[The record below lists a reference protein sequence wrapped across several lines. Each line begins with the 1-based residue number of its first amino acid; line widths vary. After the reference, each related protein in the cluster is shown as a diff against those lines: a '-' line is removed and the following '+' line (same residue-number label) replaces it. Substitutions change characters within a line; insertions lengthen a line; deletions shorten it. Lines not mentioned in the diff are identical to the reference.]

1 MLDWLLL
8 VNIIRIII
16 IVTILWV
23 ASIADIK
30 TRVVQN
36 KLWIILGLLGISLL
50 ECQLIVEFGLE
61 AFSYLIMML
70 PITSLFMF
78 FLICDRI
85 LDFESRKLND
95 SWVFIIAI
103 SSLAFLYLFHFSS
116 TNGAEEENL
125 NIILA
130 LPMFLFLLFFIFTEG
145 LVNYLDHRIFIN
157 IQKRLK
163 RKKKSSTHTKGK
175 RTEKANKEEK
185 GKTDKTEESEKENEM
200 ERITWAMF
208 FLLLVF
214 YLIVFF
220 MDNIIMMNIV
230 RIIGLGILVCLPV
243 VLILFYTKYQPE
255 EEIKHVNATIVTTE
269 DDKNI
274 SEKDLTKMDLQK
286 IKTLNFLN
294 SILSTGLIF
303 FGFMVIIYYSVIIQ
317 IPDVIILL
325 FSILIWLII
334 FYGFYNLGLPRGGAD
349 AKALMCIM
357 ILFPIY
363 PIIETITLNTSF
375 FSIVADYPVTGFIF
389 PFAFT
394 TLMNGALI
402 MLFFIIGLLFYNISK
417 HQLKF
422 PHALLGYKLPIKEIP
437 NKFVWPM
444 ERILNG
450 KRKLMVMPDKDLN
463 ITDELKKFRKLGIKS
478 IWVTPKIPF
487 IIPIIIGLILTIFLG
502 NILFEII
509 LSLF

>member
-16 IVTILWV
+16 IVTILGF

-36 KLWIILGLLGISLL
+36 KLWIILGLLSISLL
-50 ECQLIVEFGLE
+50 ECQFIVEFGLE

-103 SSLAFLYLFHFSS
+103 SSLAFFYLFHFSS
-116 TNGAEEENL
+116 ANGADEEDL
-125 NIILA
+125 TIILA
-130 LPMFLFLLFFIFTEG
+130 LPMILFQLFFVFTES

-157 IQKRLK
+157 IQKRLQ
-163 RKKKSSTHTKGK
+163 RKKKSSTHTRG
-175 RTEKANKEEK
+175 EH
-185 GKTDKTEESEKENEM
+185 SEKDNNDNKM
-200 ERITWAMF
+200 ERFTWAMF

-243 VLILFYTKYQPE
+243 VLILLYTKYQNEE
-255 EEIKHVNATIVTTE
+255 EEIKHINAIRVPK
-269 DDKNI
+269 DDDVDI
-274 SEKDLTKMDLQK
+274 SEEDLTKIDLQK

-294 SILSTGLIF
+294 SILSVGLIF

-317 IPDVIILL
+317 IPDVIIQL
-325 FSILIWLII
+325 FSILIWLIM
-334 FYGFYNLGLPRGGAD
+334 FYGFYNIGLPRGGAD
-349 AKALMCIM
+349 AKALMGIM

-375 FSIVADYPVTGFIF
+375 FSMVADFPVTGFIF

-394 TLMNGALI
+394 TLMNGALV

-463 ITDELKKFRKLGIKS
+463 ITDELEKFQVAKVKA

-487 IIPIIIGLILTIFLG
+487 IIPIIIGLILTILLG

-509 LSLF
+509 LRLF

>member
-1 MLDWLLL
+1 
-8 VNIIRIII
+8 
-16 IVTILWV
+16 
-23 ASIADIK
+23 
-30 TRVVQN
+30 
-36 KLWIILGLLGISLL
+36 
-50 ECQLIVEFGLE
+50 
-61 AFSYLIMML
+61 ML

-85 LDFESRKLND
+85 LDFESRRLND

-116 TNGAEEENL
+116 ANGADEEDL
-125 NIILA
+125 TIILA
-130 LPMFLFLLFFIFTEG
+130 LPMILFLLFFVFTES

-157 IQKRLK
+157 IQKRLQ
-163 RKKKSSTHTKGK
+163 RKKKSSTHTRG
-175 RTEKANKEEK
+175 EH
-185 GKTDKTEESEKENEM
+185 SEKDNNHNKM
-200 ERITWAMF
+200 ERFTWAMF

-243 VLILFYTKYQPE
+243 ILILLYTKYQNEE
-255 EEIKHVNATIVTTE
+255 EEIKHINATRVPK
-269 DDKNI
+269 DDDVDI
-274 SEKDLTKMDLQK
+274 SEEDLTKIDMQK

-294 SILSTGLIF
+294 SILSVGLIF
-303 FGFMVIIYYSVIIQ
+303 FGFMVIIYYSVMIQ
-317 IPDVIILL
+317 IPDVIIQL
-325 FSILIWLII
+325 FSILIWLIM
-334 FYGFYNLGLPRGGAD
+334 FYGFYNIGLPRGGAD
-349 AKALMCIM
+349 AKALMGIM

-375 FSIVADYPVTGFIF
+375 FSMVTDFPVTGFIF

-402 MLFFIIGLLFYNISK
+402 MMFFIIGLLFYNISK

-422 PHALLGYKLPIKEIP
+422 PHALLGYKLPIKQIP

-463 ITDELKKFRKLGIKS
+463 ITAELNKFQKAKINA

-487 IIPIIIGLILTIFLG
+487 IIPIIIGLILTIFFG

>member
-16 IVTILWV
+16 IVTILGF

-36 KLWIILGLLGISLL
+36 KLWILLGLLGISLL
-50 ECQLIVEFGLE
+50 ECQLMVEFGLE

-103 SSLAFLYLFHFSS
+103 SGLALVYLFHFSS

-163 RKKKSSTHTKGK
+163 SKKKSSRHTKGQ
-175 RTEKANKEEK
+175 RTEKANNNK
-185 GKTDKTEESEKENEM
+185 M

-208 FLLLVF
+208 FLFLVF
-214 YLIVFF
+214 YLIVFL
-220 MDNIIMMNIV
+220 MDNIIMMKIV

-243 VLILFYTKYQPE
+243 VLILLYAKYQQE
-255 EEIKHVNATIVTTE
+255 KEIKDLDINNVSKDE
-269 DDKNI
+269 DKNI
-274 SEKDLTKMDLQK
+274 SEKDLTKMDLRK

-303 FGFMVIIYYSVIIQ
+303 LGFMVIIYYSVIIQ
-317 IPDVIILL
+317 TPDVIILL

-349 AKALMCIM
+349 AKALICIM
-357 ILFPIY
+357 ILLPTY

-375 FSIVADYPVTGFIF
+375 FSMVADHPVTGFIF

-422 PHALLGYKLPIKEIP
+422 PHALLGYRLPIKEIP

-463 ITDELKKFRKLGIKS
+463 ITDELEKFRKFGIKS